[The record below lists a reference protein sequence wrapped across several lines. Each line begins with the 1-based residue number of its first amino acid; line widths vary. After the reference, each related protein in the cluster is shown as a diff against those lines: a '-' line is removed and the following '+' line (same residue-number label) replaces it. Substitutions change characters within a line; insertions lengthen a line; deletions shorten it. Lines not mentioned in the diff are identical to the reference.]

1 MGRAPMGPRTNGRAV
16 QMGPRRTSARSLV
29 LFPRT
34 RQRRWPAT
42 TGLRAPASTGRMK
55 CLPEKFEGNLMTYDN
70 RQFYIDGAWVDPAEP
85 KEFKVINPADESVAG
100 VISMGGSKDVE
111 RAVGA
116 ARRAFES
123 YSRTSP
129 AERLTLMQRILA
141 AYKAHY
147 GEIAQAISTEMGAP
161 ITLAKGSQTRIGVG
175 HISAM
180 IDVLKTFKFE
190 EMRGTVRLV
199 QEPVGVCA
207 LITPW
212 NWPMNQVAAKVVPAL
227 AAGCTMVLK
236 PSEYSPFSAI
246 LWAKVMHEAGV
257 PAGVFNLIN
266 GDGPSVGAPLASHRD
281 IDMVSFTGSTRAGTE
296 VARSAAASVKRVHQ
310 ELGGKSPNVLL
321 EDADFERAV
330 KQGVLHVFQNSGQSC
345 NAPTR
350 MLVPAEKMAAV
361 EAIAKR
367 VAQSVIVGDPAAE
380 NTTLGPVVSKLQFD
394 RVEGFIEKGIA
405 EGAHLITGGV
415 GRPEGLAK
423 GYYVKPTIFSNVR
436 NDMTIAREEIFGPV
450 LCILPYRTEEEAVQ
464 IANDTPYGLAAYVW
478 SEDKARARRVG
489 NRIRA
494 GQVALN
500 GAYGD
505 MQTPFGGFKM
515 SGNGREYGEFG
526 LRDFLEVKA
535 MIGVDAA

>member
-1 MGRAPMGPRTNGRAV
+1 
-16 QMGPRRTSARSLV
+16 
-29 LFPRT
+29 
-34 RQRRWPAT
+34 
-42 TGLRAPASTGRMK
+42 
-55 CLPEKFEGNLMTYDN
+55 MTYDN
-70 RQFYIDGAWVDPAEP
+70 RQFYIDGAWVDPASP
-85 KEFKVINPADESVAG
+85 KVFEVINPATETVAG
-100 VISMGGSKDVE
+100 VISMGGAQDVD
-111 RAVGA
+111 RAVAA
-116 ARRAFES
+116 ARRAFDA
-123 YSRTSP
+123 YSRTTP
-129 AERLTLMQRILA
+129 QERLALMERILT

-147 GEIAQAISTEMGAP
+147 DEIAQAISTEMGAP

-180 IDVLKTFKFE
+180 IEVLKSFKFE
-190 EMRGTVRLV
+190 ETRGKVRLV

-266 GDGPSVGAPLASHRD
+266 GDGIHVGAPLSSHRD
-281 IDMVSFTGSTRAGTE
+281 VDMVSFTGSTRAGTE
-296 VARSAAASVKRVHQ
+296 VARNAAASVKRVHQ

-321 EDADFERAV
+321 DDADFERAV
-330 KQGVLHVFQNSGQSC
+330 KQSVLHVFQNSGQSC

-350 MLVPAEKMAAV
+350 MLVPAGKMAEV

-367 VAQSVIVGDPAAE
+367 IAQTVVVGDPASE
-380 NTTLGPVVSKLQFD
+380 KTNLGPVVSKLQFD
-394 RVEGFIEKGIA
+394 RVEGYIEKGIA
-405 EGAHLITGGV
+405 EGASLICGGT
-415 GRPEGLAK
+415 GRPQGLTE

-450 LCILPYRTEEEAVQ
+450 LCILPYQTEEQAVQ

-478 SEDKARARRVG
+478 SEDPMRARRVG

-500 GAYGD
+500 GASGD
-505 MQTPFGGFKM
+505 MSTPFGGFKA

>member
-1 MGRAPMGPRTNGRAV
+1 MR
-16 QMGPRRTSARSLV
+16 
-29 LFPRT
+29 
-34 RQRRWPAT
+34 
-42 TGLRAPASTGRMK
+42 
-55 CLPEKFEGNLMTYDN
+55 YDN

-85 KEFKVINPADESVAG
+85 REFQVINPATETVAG
-100 VISMGGSKDVE
+100 VISMGGSRDVH
-111 RAVGA
+111 RAVAA
-116 ARRAFES
+116 ARRAFDG

-129 AERLTLMQRILA
+129 AERLALLERVLA
-141 AYKAHY
+141 AYKARY
-147 GEIAQAISTEMGAP
+147 DEIAEAISTEMGAP

-175 HISAM
+175 HLSAM
-180 IDVLKTFKFE
+180 IEVLKTFKFE
-190 EMRGTVRLV
+190 EQRGTTRLV
-199 QEPVGVCA
+199 LEPVGVCA

-246 LWAKVMHEAGV
+246 LWAKVMHEARV

-266 GDGPSVGAPLASHRD
+266 GDGASVGVPLSSHPD
-281 IDMVSFTGSTRAGTE
+281 VDMVSFTGSTRAGTE
-296 VARSAAASVKRVHQ
+296 VARNAAASVKRVHQ

-321 EDADFERAV
+321 GDADFERAV
-330 KQGVLHVFQNSGQSC
+330 KRSVLHVYQNSGQSC

-350 MLVPAEKMAAV
+350 MLVPSSKLAEV
-361 EAIAKR
+361 EAIAQR
-367 VAQSVIVGDPAAE
+367 VTATAVVVGDPASE
-380 NTTLGPVVSKLQFD
+380 KTTVGPLVSKTQFD
-394 RVEGFIEKGIA
+394 RVEGYIEKGIA
-405 EGAHLITGGV
+405 EGARLVTGGV
-415 GRPEGLAK
+415 GRPEGLSQ
-423 GYYVKPTIFSNVR
+423 GYFVKPTIFSDVR

-450 LCILPYRTEEEAVQ
+450 LCILPYETEEEAVK

-478 SEDKARARRVG
+478 SQDIEHARRVG

-500 GAYGD
+500 GASGD

-535 MIGVDAA
+535 VIGVEAA

>member
-1 MGRAPMGPRTNGRAV
+1 MA
-16 QMGPRRTSARSLV
+16 
-29 LFPRT
+29 
-34 RQRRWPAT
+34 
-42 TGLRAPASTGRMK
+42 
-55 CLPEKFEGNLMTYDN
+55 YDN
-70 RQFYIDGAWVDPAEP
+70 RQFYIDGAWVDPVEP
-85 KEFKVINPADESVAG
+85 KVFTVINPATEESAG
-100 VISMGGSKDVE
+100 VISMGQAQDVE
-111 RAVGA
+111 RAVAA
-116 ARRAFES
+116 ARRAFDS

-129 AERLTLMQRILA
+129 AERLALMERILE
-141 AYKAHY
+141 AYKARY
-147 GEIAQAISTEMGAP
+147 DEIAQAISIEMGAP
-161 ITLAKGSQTRIGVG
+161 MSLSKGSQTRIGVG

-190 EMRGTVRLV
+190 ELRGTVRLV

-246 LWAKVMHEAGV
+246 LWAEVMHAAGV

-266 GDGPSVGAPLASHRD
+266 GDGPNVGAPLASHPE

-296 VARSAAASVKRVHQ
+296 VAKSAAASVKRVHQ

-321 EDADFERAV
+321 DDADFERAV
-330 KQGVLHVFQNSGQSC
+330 KQSVLHVFQNSGQSC

-350 MLVPAEKMAAV
+350 MLVPAARLSEV
-361 EAIAKR
+361 EAIAKK
-367 VAQSVIVGDPAAE
+367 VAESVVVGDPNSE
-380 NTTLGPVVSKLQFD
+380 KTNIGPVVSKIQYE
-394 RVEGFIEKGIA
+394 RVEGYIAKGIA
-405 EGAHLITGGV
+405 EGAKVVAGGP

-423 GYYVKPTIFSNVR
+423 GYYVRPTIFSNVR

-450 LCILPYRTEEEAVQ
+450 LCILPYETEDQAVQ

-478 SEDKARARRVG
+478 SKDNVRARRIG
-489 NRIRA
+489 SRIRA
-494 GQVALN
+494 GQVTLN
-500 GAYGD
+500 GASGT
-505 MQTPFGGFKM
+505 MNTPFGGFKM

-535 MIGVDAA
+535 VIGVDAA

>member
-1 MGRAPMGPRTNGRAV
+1 
-16 QMGPRRTSARSLV
+16 
-29 LFPRT
+29 
-34 RQRRWPAT
+34 
-42 TGLRAPASTGRMK
+42 
-55 CLPEKFEGNLMTYDN
+55 
-70 RQFYIDGAWVDPAEP
+70 
-85 KEFKVINPADESVAG
+85 
-100 VISMGGSKDVE
+100 
-111 RAVGA
+111 
-116 ARRAFES
+116 
-123 YSRTSP
+123 
-129 AERLTLMQRILA
+129 
-141 AYKAHY
+141 
-147 GEIAQAISTEMGAP
+147 
-161 ITLAKGSQTRIGVG
+161 
-175 HISAM
+175 
-180 IDVLKTFKFE
+180 
-190 EMRGTVRLV
+190 
-199 QEPVGVCA
+199 
-207 LITPW
+207 
-212 NWPMNQVAAKVVPAL
+212 MNQVAAKVVPAL

-257 PAGVFNLIN
+257 PAGVFNLVN
-266 GDGPSVGAPLASHRD
+266 GDGQNVGAPLSAHRD

-321 EDADFERAV
+321 DDADFERAV
-330 KQGVLHVFQNSGQSC
+330 KQSVLHVFQNSGQSC

-350 MLVPAEKMAAV
+350 MLVPAGKMAAV

-367 VAQSVIVGDPAAE
+367 VAESAVVGDPSSDK
-380 NTTLGPVVSKLQFD
+380 TTVGPVVSKLQFD
-394 RVEGFIEKGIA
+394 RVEGFIAKGIA
-405 EGAHLITGGV
+405 EGARLVAGGA
-415 GRPEGLAK
+415 GRPEGLPT

-450 LCILPYRTEEEAVQ
+450 LCILPYQNEEEAVQ

-478 SEDKARARRVG
+478 SQDNVRARRVG

-500 GAYGD
+500 GASGD

-535 MIGVDAA
+535 LIGVDAA

>member
-1 MGRAPMGPRTNGRAV
+1 
-16 QMGPRRTSARSLV
+16 
-29 LFPRT
+29 
-34 RQRRWPAT
+34 
-42 TGLRAPASTGRMK
+42 
-55 CLPEKFEGNLMTYDN
+55 MTYDN

-85 KEFKVINPADESVAG
+85 KELKVINPATEEVAG
-100 VISMGGSKDVE
+100 VISMGSAKDVD
-111 RAVGA
+111 RAVMA
-116 ARRAFES
+116 ARRAFDG

-129 AERLTLMQRILA
+129 AERLALLERILA

-147 GEIAQAISTEMGAP
+147 DEIAQAISIEMGAP
-161 ITLAKGSQTRIGVG
+161 ITLSKGSQTGIGVG

-180 IDVLKTFKFE
+180 IEVLKNFKFE

-246 LWAKVMHEAGV
+246 IWAKVMHEAGV
-257 PAGVFNLIN
+257 PAGVFNLVN
-266 GDGPSVGAPLASHRD
+266 GDGNNVGAPLSSHREV
-281 IDMVSFTGSTRAGTE
+281 DMVSFTGSTRAGSE
-296 VARSAAASVKRVHQ
+296 VAKNAAASVKRVHQ

-321 EDADFERAV
+321 DDADFERAV
-330 KQGVLHVFQNSGQSC
+330 KQSVLHVFQNSGQSC

-350 MLVPAEKMAAV
+350 MLVPAAKLAEV

-367 VAQSVIVGDPAAE
+367 VAEGVITGDPTSE
-380 NTTLGPVVSKLQFD
+380 KTNLGPVVSKLQFE
-394 RVEGFIEKGIA
+394 RVEGYIAKGIA
-405 EGAHLITGGV
+405 EGAKVVIGGS
-415 GRPEGLAK
+415 GRPDGLTK
-423 GYYVKPTIFSNVR
+423 GYFVKPTIFSNVR

-450 LCILPYRTEEEAVQ
+450 LCILPYDNEEQAVQ

-478 SEDKARARRVG
+478 SKDNLHARRIG
-489 NRIRA
+489 GRIRA
-494 GQVALN
+494 GQVTLN
-500 GAYGD
+500 GAQGN
-505 MQTPFGGFKM
+505 MNTPFGGFKM
-515 SGNGREYGEFG
+515 SGNGREWGEFG

-535 MIGVDAA
+535 VIGVDAA

>member
-1 MGRAPMGPRTNGRAV
+1 
-16 QMGPRRTSARSLV
+16 
-29 LFPRT
+29 
-34 RQRRWPAT
+34 
-42 TGLRAPASTGRMK
+42 
-55 CLPEKFEGNLMTYDN
+55 MTYDN
-70 RQFYIDGAWVDPAEP
+70 RQFYIDGAWVNPVEP
-85 KEFKVINPADESVAG
+85 KEFQVINPATEAVAG
-100 VISMGGSKDVE
+100 VISMGGPKDVE
-111 RAVGA
+111 RAVAA
-116 ARRAFES
+116 ARKAFDGF
-123 YSRTSP
+123 SRTTP
-129 AERLTLMQRILA
+129 AERLALMERILA

-147 GEIAQAISTEMGAP
+147 DDIAQAISTEMGAP
-161 ITLAKGSQTRIGVG
+161 VTLAKGSQTRIGVG

-190 EMRGTVRLV
+190 EMRGSVRLV

-212 NWPMNQVAAKVVPAL
+212 NWPMNQVAAKVIPAL

-257 PAGVFNLIN
+257 PKGVFNLIN
-266 GDGPSVGAPLASHRD
+266 GDGPNVGAPLSSHPE

-296 VARSAAASVKRVHQ
+296 VAKSAAASVKRVHQ

-321 EDADFERAV
+321 DDADFERAV
-330 KQGVLHVFQNSGQSC
+330 KRSVLHVYQNSGQSC

-350 MLVPAEKMAAV
+350 MLVPASKLAEV
-361 EAIAKR
+361 EAIAQR
-367 VAQSVIVGDPAAE
+367 VTAEVIVGDPSSEAT
-380 NTTLGPVVSKLQFD
+380 NVGPLVSKVQFE
-394 RVEGFIEKGIA
+394 RVGRYIEKGIA
-405 EGAHLITGGV
+405 EGAKLVAGGT
-415 GRPEGLAK
+415 GRPEGLSK
-423 GYYVKPTIFSNVR
+423 GYYVKPTVFSNVR

-450 LCILPYRTEEEAVQ
+450 LCILPYESEEQAIA

-478 SEDKARARRVG
+478 SKDAKRAGRVG
-489 NRIRA
+489 SRIRA

-500 GAYGD
+500 GASGD

-535 MIGVDAA
+535 LIGVDAA

>member
-1 MGRAPMGPRTNGRAV
+1 
-16 QMGPRRTSARSLV
+16 
-29 LFPRT
+29 
-34 RQRRWPAT
+34 
-42 TGLRAPASTGRMK
+42 
-55 CLPEKFEGNLMTYDN
+55 MTYDN
-70 RQFYIDGAWVDPAEP
+70 RQFYIDGAWVDPVEA
-85 KEFKVINPADESVAG
+85 KELKVINPATEEVSG
-100 VISMGGSKDVE
+100 VISMGSAKDVD
-111 RAVGA
+111 RAVMA
-116 ARRAFES
+116 ARRAFDS

-129 AERLTLMQRILA
+129 AERLALMERILA

-147 GEIAQAISTEMGAP
+147 DEIAQAISIEMGAP
-161 ITLAKGSQTRIGVG
+161 ITLSKGAQTRIGVG

-190 EMRGTVRLV
+190 ELRGTVRLV

-246 LWAKVMHEAGV
+246 IWAKVMDEAGV

-266 GDGPSVGAPLASHRD
+266 GDGQHVGAPLSSHREV
-281 IDMVSFTGSTRAGTE
+281 DMVSFTGSTRAGTE
-296 VARSAAASVKRVHQ
+296 VAKSAAASVKRVHQ
-310 ELGGKSPNVLL
+310 ELGGKSPNILL
-321 EDADFERAV
+321 DDADFERAV
-330 KQGVLHVFQNSGQSC
+330 KQSVLHVFQNSGQSC

-350 MLVPAEKMAAV
+350 MLVPAAKMAEV

-367 VAQSVIVGDPAAE
+367 VAESVITGDPSSDKT
-380 NTTLGPVVSKLQFD
+380 NLGPVVSKVQFE
-394 RVEGFIEKGIA
+394 RVEGYIAKGIA
-405 EGAHLITGGV
+405 EGAKVVIGGS
-415 GRPEGLAK
+415 GRPDGLSK
-423 GYYVKPTIFSNVR
+423 GYFIKPTIFSDVR

-450 LCILPYRTEEEAVQ
+450 LCILPYDSEEQAVQ

-478 SEDKARARRVG
+478 SQDNLRARRVG
-489 NRIRA
+489 SRIRA
-494 GQVALN
+494 GQVTLN
-500 GAYGD
+500 GASGN
-505 MQTPFGGFKM
+505 MNTPFGGFKM

-535 MIGVDAA
+535 VIGVDAA

>member
-1 MGRAPMGPRTNGRAV
+1 
-16 QMGPRRTSARSLV
+16 
-29 LFPRT
+29 
-34 RQRRWPAT
+34 
-42 TGLRAPASTGRMK
+42 
-55 CLPEKFEGNLMTYDN
+55 MTYDN
-70 RQFYIDGAWVDPAEP
+70 RQFYIDGAWVDPAES
-85 KEFKVINPADESVAG
+85 KEFTVINPATEAPAG
-100 VISMGGSKDVE
+100 VISMGSAKDVA
-111 RAVGA
+111 RAVAA
-116 ARRAFES
+116 ARRAFDG
-123 YSRTSP
+123 YSRTTP
-129 AERLTLMQRILA
+129 AERLALLERILA

-147 GEIAQAISTEMGAP
+147 DEIAQAISTEMGAP
-161 ITLAKGSQTRIGVG
+161 VSLAKGSQTRIGVG

-180 IDVLKTFKFE
+180 IEVLKTFKVE
-190 EMRGTVRLV
+190 ELRGSVLLV

-246 LWAKVMHEAGV
+246 LWAKVMHDAGV
-257 PAGVFNLIN
+257 PAGVFNLLN
-266 GDGPSVGAPLASHRD
+266 GDGMHVGAPLSSHRD
-281 IDMVSFTGSTRAGTE
+281 VDMVSFTGSTRAGTE
-296 VARSAAASVKRVHQ
+296 VARNAAASVKRVHQ

-321 EDADFERAV
+321 DDADFERAV
-330 KQGVLHVFQNSGQSC
+330 KQSVLHVFQNSGQSC

-350 MLVPAEKMAAV
+350 MLVPAGKMAEA

-367 VAQSVIVGDPAAE
+367 IAETVVVGDPTSE
-380 NTTLGPVVSKLQFD
+380 KTNLGPVVSKLQFD
-394 RVEGFIEKGIA
+394 RVEGYIEKGIA
-405 EGAHLITGGV
+405 EGASLITGGT
-415 GRPEGLAK
+415 GRPHGLTK

-450 LCILPYRTEEEAVQ
+450 LCILPYLTEEQAVQ

-478 SEDKARARRVG
+478 SEDPMRARRVG

-500 GAYGD
+500 GASGD
-505 MQTPFGGFKM
+505 MSTPFGGFKA